1 MHLWSSSGSD
11 SGLARE
17 LLAQDLLQGHLS
29 SRQRSFFV
37 RHFARVLNLAYAQVR
52 RVLALYRNMMVLCK
66 TNCILV
72 SGHSRLGVD
81 SQMLASSVVLL
92 VVHGF

>member
-29 SRQRSFFV
+29 SKQRSFFV
-37 RHFARVLNLAYAQVR
+37 RHFARVLNLAYAQVGGD
-52 RVLALYRNMMVLCK
+52 VYFV
-66 TNCILV
+66 V
-72 SGHSRLGVD
+72 GD
-81 SQMLASSVVLL
+81 SIASVGL
-92 VVHGF
+92 